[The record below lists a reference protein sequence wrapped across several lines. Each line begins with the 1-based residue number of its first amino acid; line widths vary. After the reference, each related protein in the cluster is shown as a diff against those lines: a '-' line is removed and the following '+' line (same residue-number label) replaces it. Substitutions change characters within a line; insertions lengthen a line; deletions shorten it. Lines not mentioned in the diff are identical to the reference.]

1 MTDST
6 AALVKGIL
14 EKFLGLL
21 SIPGTVSCSYD
32 GTMVLAEVT
41 VQDPGQLIGE
51 GGRGLEALQYLVQ
64 RLAGRTIGEGEF
76 TPIVVDVDGY
86 RKKREEELALMAK
99 EIAARVSSSGSSV
112 LLQPMTAWE
121 RKIVHMT
128 VRDKDGLETESEDS
142 ETGRR
147 VRIRSKTQAPSDESG
162 HGSSAP
168 KD

>member
-6 AALVKGIL
+6 AALVKEIL
-14 EKFLGLL
+14 EKFMELL

-32 GTMVLAEVT
+32 GTMVSAEVT
-41 VQDPGQLIGE
+41 VRDPGQLIGQ

-64 RLAGRTIGEGEF
+64 RLAGRAIVEGEL

-86 RKKREEELALMAK
+86 RKKREEELSLMAK
-99 EIAARVSSSGSSV
+99 EIAVRVSGSGRSV

-121 RKIVHMT
+121 RKIVHMA
-128 VRDKDGLETESEDS
+128 VRDEDGLETESEDS

-147 VRIRSKTQAPSDESG
+147 VRIRSKAQTLSDKSG
-162 HGSSAP
+162 HGSTAP
-168 KD
+168 ED